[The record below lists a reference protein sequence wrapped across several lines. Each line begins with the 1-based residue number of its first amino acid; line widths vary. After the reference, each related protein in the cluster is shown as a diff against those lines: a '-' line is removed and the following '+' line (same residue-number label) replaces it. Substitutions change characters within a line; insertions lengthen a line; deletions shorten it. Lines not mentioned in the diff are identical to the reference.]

1 MGYCTNSISEAI
13 CHGSTDLSTRL
24 CGKSSSLWCYW
35 NSIDWSLILSQ
46 QYHQN
51 VGIMVQPQFKEEF
64 LLTYY
69 LSYRMRTFLGVIP
82 HSYWLGWYA
91 EAQCSVGQS
100 SNFLMLTSRIYG
112 LESLCVLHRKE
123 EQKTTWSYLG
133 YYLWTFLLVLFPIS
147 FVCVLFWL
155 KFDLN
160 CRVSPFCCIKCTL
173 RAQNGEEESFPAFK
187 VCISSTGIN
196 GFLN

>member
-133 YYLWTFLLVLFPIS
+133 YYLWTFLLVLFSIS
-147 FVCVLFWL
+147 FVCVCVVLAEVWPEL
-155 KFDLN
+155 
-160 CRVSPFCCIKCTL
+160 S
-173 RAQNGEEESFPAFK
+173 SFPLLLHK
-187 VCISSTGIN
+187 VHLARTKWGGGKFSSFQSLHI
-196 GFLN
+196 